1 VIGGNFVRDK
11 KSPFSFIVDQVLTFL
26 TQELQEAGSYSTLN
40 TSRSAISLISDNG
53 IGNHPMIKR
62 FCKGA
67 SNLKPQKPKYDFIW
81 DPAPVISTLATVY
94 PYDSLPVEVI
104 TKKLVLLLALG
115 SGQRAQTLAAIR
127 IPYISISR
135 DRLTI
140 SIPDRVKTS
149 GPGRAQPFLT
159 FTRFRD
165 RPELCIISLLEHYL
179 SRTKDLRLKDSE
191 ALFIACV
198 KPHKPVSAQTVSR
211 WIRKGL
217 EECGVQTEYY
227 SAHSTRHASTSAVAK
242 NGGYIDLIKRA
253 AGWSSESRVF
263 AKFYNRPIL
272 DPDHFSRS
280 VLLS

>member
-1 VIGGNFVRDK
+1 
-11 KSPFSFIVDQVLTFL
+11 
-26 TQELQEAGSYSTLN
+26 
-40 TSRSAISLISDNG
+40 
-53 IGNHPMIKR
+53 MIRR

-81 DPAPVISTLATVY
+81 DPAPVISTLTTVY
-94 PYDSLPVEVI
+94 PFNPLPLEVI
-104 TKKLVLLLALG
+104 TKNLVLLLALD
-115 SGQRAQTLAAIR
+115 SEQRVQTLAAIR

-140 SIPDRVKTS
+140 TIPDRIKTS
-149 GPGRAQPFLT
+149 GPGRAQPFFT
-159 FTRFRD
+159 FTRFLD
-165 RPELCIISLLEHYL
+165 RPELCIISLLEHCL
-179 SRTKDLRLKDSE
+179 SRTMDLRLKDFE
-191 ALFIACV
+191 ALFIAWV

-227 SAHSTRHASTSAVAK
+227 SAHSIRHASTSAAAK
-242 NGGYIDLIKRA
+242 KGVHIDLIKRA
-253 AGWSSESRVF
+253 AGWSGESRVF
-263 AKFYNRPIL
+263 AKFYNRPVL